1 MDAVR
6 ANIKDEEELKLAA
19 TELLSIGSSL
29 LVENMIEDAV
39 AELIVGVNTDPS
51 FGNYLVIGSGGV
63 LVELVGDSVPL
74 LLPIERQDVLYAL
87 SQLKLYPLI
96 KGYRGKP
103 AGDLEALVD
112 VVMSV
117 VDIINSNRIVELD
130 INPLLVLPRGKGAM
144 AVDALVKLRK

>member
-1 MDAVR
+1 MCAIAFLDFVTCSNRSMDAVR

-74 LLPIERQDVLYAL
+74 LLPIERQDVIYAL
-87 SQLKLYPLI
+87 STTI
-96 KGYRGKP
+96 M
-103 AGDLEALVD
+103 VH
-112 VVMSV
+112 
-117 VDIINSNRIVELD
+117 
-130 INPLLVLPRGKGAM
+130 LPI
-144 AVDALVKLRK
+144 